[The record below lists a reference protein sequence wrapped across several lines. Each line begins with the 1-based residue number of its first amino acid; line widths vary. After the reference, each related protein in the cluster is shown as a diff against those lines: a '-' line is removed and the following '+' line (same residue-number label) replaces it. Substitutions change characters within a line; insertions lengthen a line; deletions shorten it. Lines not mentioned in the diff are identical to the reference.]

1 VGAVLF
7 GNKKVLVCLT
17 AARTLTKALMD
28 AYRSPVVGRKFSISL
43 NAVLK

>member
-1 VGAVLF
+1 MGAVLF

-17 AARTLTKALMD
+17 AARTLTKALI
-28 AYRSPVVGRKFSISL
+28 AACRSPVVGRTFSISL